1 MNKINFLRSRLED
14 RNIDAMIISNEINI
28 KYLINVDVEGL
39 LLITPMESIFLTS
52 SRLYDHVS
60 SILRIEDRNYYKRD
74 REI

>member
-60 SILRIEDRNYYKRD
+60 SILRIEDRNYYKRN
-74 REI
+74 RKI